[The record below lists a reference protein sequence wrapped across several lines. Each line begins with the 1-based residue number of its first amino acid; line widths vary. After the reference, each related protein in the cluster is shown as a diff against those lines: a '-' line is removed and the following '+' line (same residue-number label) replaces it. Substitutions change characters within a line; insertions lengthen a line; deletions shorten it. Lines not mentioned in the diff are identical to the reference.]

1 MSIRGRRPPIRDR
14 LRTSIRTKLTVSH
27 IAVVALSLFV
37 FSALMA
43 VFYIWLLNVSGADFA
58 TQLRS
63 IIGATIVVLIVIA
76 IITACSIVVASVASR
91 YVSRRLSRQ
100 INELENATE
109 DFASGR
115 LDRRVAVLSE
125 DELGRLAVRFNALAE
140 RLDEL
145 DKQRRS
151 FVANI
156 SHDLRTPL
164 AIIRGHVDAQLRDP
178 GDETPSAREA
188 FLSIEH
194 EAHTLGK
201 LIDDLFT
208 LSRLEEAALPME
220 RRPVDLA
227 ALIEDAVRGMRP
239 YALKVSRVSVNA
251 LLPDDLPHVLGD
263 ATRITQIVNNLLHN
277 GVRHTPEGGVV
288 IVEAGED
295 AAHQRVRVQVRDTG
309 VGIAPEMLPRIFD
322 RFYHG
327 ESTRESGAGLGLSI
341 VKQLVEAQGGTVGAE
356 SVPGEGTV
364 ITFTLEMAPGEKR
377 ATAQVPAG
385 ADERIGAN

>member
-1 MSIRGRRPPIRDR
+1 
-14 LRTSIRTKLTVSH
+14 
-27 IAVVALSLFV
+27 
-37 FSALMA
+37 MA
-43 VFYIWLLNVSGADFA
+43 VFYIWLLNVSGADLA

-63 IIGATIVVLIVIA
+63 IIGATIVVLIVIG

-109 DFASGR
+109 DFSSGR

-140 RLDEL
+140 RLDDL

-178 GDETPSAREA
+178 DDETPAPREA
-188 FLSIEH
+188 FRAIEH
-194 EAHTLGK
+194 EARTLGK

-251 LLPDDLPHVLGD
+251 LLPENLPYVLGD

-288 IVEAGED
+288 VVEAGED
-295 AAHQRVRVQVRDTG
+295 GDRQRVTVQVRDAG

-341 VKQLVEAQGGTVGAE
+341 VKQLVEAQGGTVAAE
-356 SVPGEGTV
+356 STPGEGTV
-364 ITFTLEMAPGEKR
+364 ITFSLEMAPREKR
-377 ATAQVPAG
+377 APVHMTAG
-385 ADERIGAN
+385 AGERIETN